1 VIVVF
6 GLTLVVAMK
15 KKCCD
20 QGLVVATQDNEDAN
34 NSGRNLTETINS
46 LSTVVTDM
54 KKVIE
59 DLIRENKKLRQ
70 EIESM
75 KSDKQQAKSADL
87 DMNDMGVDE
96 AMDRI
101 RRANNV
107 IIRGIP
113 EAGGNI
119 KLRYKLSRTLYHQ
132 LYLITIR
139 NTLLLHGKCNN
150 MLFHWNIR
158 ENPSCEC
165 GAKKRKH
172 PTHCGRMSPY

>member
-1 VIVVF
+1 
-6 GLTLVVAMK
+6 MK

-132 LYLITIR
+132 LYLITRLRRKIVSASR
-139 NTLLLHGKCNN
+139 IPPTITIQCSAFLYKTIHGSRSQRKDSGATL
-150 MLFHWNIR
+150 
-158 ENPSCEC
+158 
-165 GAKKRKH
+165 
-172 PTHCGRMSPY
+172 

>member
-101 RRANNV
+101 RRANNI
-107 IIRGIP
+107 IIREIP
-113 EAGGNI
+113 EAGSNSQAEIQTVKNI
-119 KLRYKLSRTLYHQ
+119 ISSVVPD
-132 LYLITIR
+132 
-139 NTLLLHGKCNN
+139 NN
-150 MLFHWNIR
+150 Q
-158 ENPSCEC
+158 
-165 GAKKRKH
+165 KH
-172 PTHCGRMSPY
+172 SIIAWQMQ